1 MFILDLSYPGNWDK
15 QATSLL
21 HLIGKIKGWV
31 EKGEVGLPGRED
43 KLEEKSGKRGSMG
56 KKRRRISGASHPVA
70 QPDME

>member
-1 MFILDLSYPGNWDK
+1 MIILDLSYPGSSDK

-31 EKGEVGLPGRED
+31 EKGEVGLTGKED
-43 KLEEKSGKRGSMG
+43 ELEEKSGNRGSMG

-70 QPDME
+70 QPDIE